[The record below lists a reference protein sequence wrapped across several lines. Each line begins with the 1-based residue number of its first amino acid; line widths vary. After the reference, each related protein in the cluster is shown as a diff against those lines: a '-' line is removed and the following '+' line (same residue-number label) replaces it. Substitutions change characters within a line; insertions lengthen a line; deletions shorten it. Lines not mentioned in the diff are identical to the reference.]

1 MTGILRTV
9 LTVCK
14 PGANEALWKCM
25 PRPIQTLT
33 LLLLLLGFT
42 PYASA
47 LSRKNGCT
55 VRFHLQV
62 DGTASASNPFA
73 RQVQLLNPPR
83 QIFVESSA
91 GLSERQVEAVYTF
104 PAADGTWGALFRL
117 ETSGRKILSQLSS
130 SNRGRCF
137 VVFVGNHKT
146 ARQLP
151 EDLLIDD
158 TVLDGLLPI
167 PRGLSYAEA
176 LLLQKNFRAL
186 NPASKPSRNLQ

>member
-1 MTGILRTV
+1 
-9 LTVCK
+9 
-14 PGANEALWKCM
+14 M

-42 PYASA
+42 QSA
-47 LSRKNGCT
+47 WAFSRKNGCT
-55 VRFHLQV
+55 LRFHMEV
-62 DGTASASNPFA
+62 DGTAPGSNPFA
-73 RQVQLLNPPR
+73 KQVRLLNPPR

-91 GLSERQVEAVYTF
+91 GLSERQVDAVYTF

-117 ETSGRKILSQLSS
+117 DTSGRKILAQLSAA
-130 SNRGRCF
+130 NRGRCF

-158 TVLDGLLPI
+158 TVVDGMLPI
-167 PRGLSYAEA
+167 PRGLSYVEA

-186 NPASKPSRNLQ
+186 SPAAKPFGKAQ